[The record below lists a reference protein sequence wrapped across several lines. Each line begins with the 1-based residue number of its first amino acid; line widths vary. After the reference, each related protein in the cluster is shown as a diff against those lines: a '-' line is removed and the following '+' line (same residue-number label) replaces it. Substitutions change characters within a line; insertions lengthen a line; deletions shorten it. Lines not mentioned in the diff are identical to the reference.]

1 MLSGRAMSF
10 LARDELIATARA
22 MNAAGLNVGTA
33 GNVSLRTRRGF
44 LITPTGMPYDGLKPS
59 DLVEVGKDGRASGSR
74 LPSSEWRMH
83 QGIYDARPEVEAIL
97 HCHSPHATA
106 ISSLRR
112 GIPAFHY
119 MVAVAGG
126 SDIRCAPYATFGTE
140 ELARLAVEALRD
152 RTACLLANH
161 GMLALAGTLEK
172 SMKLALEVENLARQ
186 YAIALSAGEPVILDE
201 REMALVLEK
210 FKTYGQQRSAAP
222 FRLRAG
228 GS

>member
-1 MLSGRAMSF
+1 MS
-10 LARDELIATARA
+10 LLVRDELIATARA
-22 MNAAGLNVGTA
+22 MNATGLNVGTA
-33 GNVSLRTRRGF
+33 GNLSVRTRRGF
-44 LITPTGMPYDGLKPS
+44 LITPTGMPYESLHPS
-59 DLVEVGKDGRASGSR
+59 DIVEVGKDGQSSGSR

-83 QGIYDARPEVEAIL
+83 RGIYDARPEVEAIL

-126 SDIRCAPYATFGTE
+126 IDIRCAPYATFGTE
-140 ELARLAVEALRD
+140 ELARLAVESLCD

-161 GMLALAGTLEK
+161 GMLALAATLEK
-172 SMKLALEVENLARQ
+172 AMRLATEVENLARQ

-201 REMALVLEK
+201 REMAIVLEK
-210 FKTYGQQRSAAP
+210 FKTYGQQQQRRVSP

-228 GS
+228 SATG